1 MEQNEILVDCNCH
14 YKARCYELNSQ
25 LQSVTAI
32 TNLCQYMKN
41 FIDIEYKNYRFF
53 VMEGMDLVA
62 PFYLQAIGQ
71 LVIKL
76 VGLLRIFNMFQ
87 PHVSQ
92 YKSKIEWIHELNNK
106 SNNRH
111 VDNID
116 EIVKYKCLGDDDM
129 IEQFKQLIVETW
141 GNKKDENNPDLP
153 MVSPWDTDLLQK
165 LLLVTDKRFRAFK
178 IELNFLTRRVVFA
191 SERQVG
197 YLRELYRILTGIPFL
212 NNLQRSKGRGKIR
225 SIADQKKEDEY
236 KNFLCFFMNDLEAL
250 ALCVDADINK
260 NEFFIPKIMGD
271 ERTIFSQLAG
281 DKQSKYGYGE
291 SIATLTNKSNPL
303 SAHRSIPTILIIGDF
318 ADERVSHLSTLQ
330 KMKQTYGYDKQYIC
344 GGLTDWPV
352 IVSTVIYSYD
362 KNCKITS
369 RFSYSAV
376 AIWDQNITKSTG
388 RAVDAYDERKHIK
401 VDHDVVKLQNDFD
414 HIKRQQNQNKK
425 RKNSNKSTWKDAFS
439 KCNIAKIFFFNFVI
453 NKI

>member
-1 MEQNEILVDCNCH
+1 MAQNEILIDCNCH
-14 YKARCYELNSQ
+14 FKARCYELTSQ
-25 LQSVTAI
+25 LESVTAI
-32 TNLCQYMKN
+32 ANLCEYMKN
-41 FIDIEYKNYRFF
+41 FIDIEYNRCRFL
-53 VMEGMDLVA
+53 MSENMNLVV
-62 PFYLQAIGQ
+62 PFYLHTIGQ
-71 LVIKL
+71 LVIKM
-76 VGLLRIFNMFQ
+76 VALLRIFNKYQ

-92 YKSKIEWIHELNNK
+92 YKNKVEWIHELSNK

-111 VDNID
+111 VENID
-116 EIVKYKCLGDDDM
+116 EIVKYKCLGDDNM
-129 IEQFKQLIVETW
+129 IEQLKQLILETW
-141 GNKKDENNPDLP
+141 GHNNDENNPDIPL
-153 MVSPWDTDLLQK
+153 VSPWDTDLLQK

-178 IELNFLTRRVVFA
+178 IELNFITRRVVFA

-281 DKQSKYGYGE
+281 DKQTKYGYGE
-291 SIATLTNKSNPL
+291 SIATLTNISSPL

-318 ADERVSHLSTLQ
+318 ADERPSHLSTLQ

-344 GGLTDWPV
+344 AGLTDWAV
-352 IVSTVIYSYD
+352 IISTVVYSCD
-362 KNCKITS
+362 KNSKITS

-376 AIWDQNITKSTG
+376 AIWDKNIVKSAD
-388 RAVDAYDERKHIK
+388 RAVDAYDERKHTK
-401 VDHDVVKLQNDFD
+401 VDHDVITLQNDFY
-414 HIKRQQNQNKK
+414 QQNQNS
-425 RKNSNKSTWKDAFS
+425 KNKNRNKSRWKDASS
-439 KCNIAKIFFFNFVI
+439 KCNTLIIFMFI
-453 NKI
+453 RC